1 MHNLSYD
8 RDPNGRIKVGPYDLV
23 DLVHRFGSPLYIYDF
38 DRLRGIYQHLQ
49 GKLHSAIQIYYAVK
63 ANPNPDIVKQYVEMG
78 AGFDL
83 SSAEEMRLVLNLG
96 GDPSRMSF
104 AGPGKRD
111 EELKE
116 AMAAHVGML
125 SVESISELVSIGE
138 IARLTKRRTEVTL
151 RVNPRQGAQG
161 FSIRMGGGPSPFGI
175 DEEQI
180 AEVMSLIQRSNW
192 LEVKGLHVFSG
203 TQSLDA
209 AAIVENIQNIL
220 RIAEQC
226 HANYGLKFEII
237 NIGGGLGVS
246 YHQEEKGL
254 DEAQLVT
261 GINSAIG
268 AYLKGHPGTRFVLE
282 LGRYLVASSGIYVA
296 TVVRKKESRGIT
308 FLILDGGMNHYL
320 AASGNLGQGFRKNF
334 PVLHGTKTNQEGKN
348 QRYHVAGPLCT
359 PIDRMASDVQLPI
372 MEVGDLLVFPL
383 AGAYAYTA
391 SPLQFLSHPAPAE
404 IAIRGNE
411 VFKIRNRIDC
421 WHRAGDNDIE
431 ASLKWNPAG

>member
-1 MHNLSYD
+1 
-8 RDPNGRIKVGPYDLV
+8 
-23 DLVHRFGSPLYIYDF
+23 
-38 DRLRGIYQHLQ
+38 
-49 GKLHSAIQIYYAVK
+49 
-63 ANPNPDIVKQYVEMG
+63 VEMG

-96 GDPSRMSF
+96 GDPSRLSF
-104 AGPGKRD
+104 AGPGKRN

-125 SVESISELVSIGE
+125 SVESISELVSIEE
-138 IARLTKRRTEVTL
+138 IARITKRRVSVTL
-151 RVNPRQGAQG
+151 RVNPRKGAQG

-175 DEEQI
+175 DEERLG
-180 AEVMSLIQRSNW
+180 EVMSLIQRSNW

-209 AAIVENIQNIL
+209 AAIVENVQNIL
-220 RIAEQC
+220 RLAEHC
-226 HANYGLKFEII
+226 HANYGVKFEVI

-246 YHQEEKGL
+246 YYQDEKRL
-254 DEAQLVT
+254 DEVELIS
-261 GINSAIG
+261 GINSAID
-268 AYLKGHPGTRFVLE
+268 AYLKKDPLARFVLE
-282 LGRYLVASSGIYVA
+282 LGRYLIAPAGMYVA
-296 TVVRKKESRGIT
+296 TVTRKKESRGVT

-334 PVLHGTKTNQEGKN
+334 PVLHGTKTDQEGNHQK
-348 QRYHVAGPLCT
+348 YHVAGPLCT
-359 PIDRMASDVQLPI
+359 PIDRMASDLQLPI
-372 MEVGDLLVFPL
+372 MEEGDLLVFPL

-404 IAIRGNE
+404 IAVRGNE

-421 WHRAGDNDIE
+421 WHQAGDNNIE
-431 ASLKWNPAG
+431 PALKGNPDD